1 MGIHEQVKSLLA
13 EYPELTDEN
22 QKILLERLYNV
33 DRTDYLSIQ
42 EYRLARIHATAIA
55 TQLKV
60 DEEEKEYWIDMASD
74 LIRLGMETSIVI
86 RQSSNTKSDHSQF

>member
-1 MGIHEQVKSLLA
+1 M
-13 EYPELTDEN
+13 
-22 QKILLERLYNV
+22 
-33 DRTDYLSIQ
+33 
-42 EYRLARIHATAIA
+42 ARIHATAIA